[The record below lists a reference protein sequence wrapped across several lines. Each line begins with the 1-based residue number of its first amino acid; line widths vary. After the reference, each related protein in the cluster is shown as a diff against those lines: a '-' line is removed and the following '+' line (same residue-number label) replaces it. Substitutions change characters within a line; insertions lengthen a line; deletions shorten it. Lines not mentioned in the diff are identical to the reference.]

1 MYNDHL
7 EQFTL
12 TLADVLKSIK
22 KLKDQRMSAYGLRS
36 SHVMVLYILGRT
48 PDGLTPAELSD
59 ASSVDKALISRII
72 SELTEKGFVTTAP
85 SGGKRYKARLLL
97 TTEGRNVANYI
108 ASAVSTIQQKV
119 SGDIPKEDLEV
130 FYRTLFI
137 LQTNFRNL
145 AEEGETQE

>member
-85 SGGKRYKARLLL
+85 SGGKRYKARLRL
-97 TTEGRNVANYI
+97 TAEGREVANYI
-108 ASAVSTIQQKV
+108 ANAVSTIQAKV
-119 SGDIPKEDLEV
+119 SGNIPEADLEV
-130 FYRTLFI
+130 FYRTLFT

-145 AEEGETQE
+145 AEEGDNQE

>member
-7 EQFTL
+7 ELFTL

-72 SELTEKGFVTTAP
+72 AELTEKGFVTTAP
-85 SGGKRYKARLLL
+85 SGGRRYKARLLL
-97 TTEGRNVANYI
+97 TEEGRKVADYI
-108 ASAVSTIQQKV
+108 ADAVGDIQQKV
-119 SGDIPKEDLEV
+119 SGDISEEDLEV
-130 FYRTLFI
+130 FYRTLFT

-145 AEEGETQE
+145 AEEGDNQE

>member
-97 TTEGRNVANYI
+97 TAEGREVANYI
-108 ASAVSTIQQKV
+108 ANAVSTIQAKV
-119 SGDIPKEDLEV
+119 SGNIPEADLEV
-130 FYRTLFI
+130 FYRTLFT
-137 LQTNFRNL
+137 LQNNFRNL
-145 AEEGETQE
+145 AEEGDNQE

>member
-130 FYRTLFI
+130 FYRTLFT
-137 LQTNFRNL
+137 LQNNFRNL
-145 AEEGETQE
+145 AEENETE

>member
-7 EQFTL
+7 ELFTL

-72 SELTEKGFVTTAP
+72 AELTEKGFVTTAP
-85 SGGKRYKARLLL
+85 SGGRRYKARLLL
-97 TTEGRNVANYI
+97 TEEGRVVANYI
-108 ASAVSTIQQKV
+108 AAAVGDIQQKV
-119 SGDIPKEDLEV
+119 SGDIPEEDLEV
-130 FYRTLFI
+130 FYRTLFT
-137 LQTNFRNL
+137 LQNNFRKL
-145 AEEGETQE
+145 AAEGEMQE

>member
-12 TLADVLKSIK
+12 TLADILKSIK

-36 SHVMVLYILGRT
+36 SHVMVMYILGRT
-48 PDGLTPAELSD
+48 PGGLTPAELSE

-72 SELTEKGFVTTAP
+72 SELTEKGFVTTVAA
-85 SGGKRYKARLLL
+85 SGRRYKARLLL
-97 TTEGRNVANYI
+97 TAEGREVANYI
-108 ASAVSTIQQKV
+108 ANAVSTIQAKV
-119 SGDIPKEDLEV
+119 SGNIPEADLEV
-130 FYRTLFI
+130 FYRTLFT

-145 AEEGETQE
+145 AEEGDNQE

>member
-72 SELTEKGFVTTAP
+72 AELTEKRFVTTAP
-85 SGGKRYKARLLL
+85 SGGRRYKARLLL
-97 TTEGRNVANYI
+97 TDEGRTVANYI
-108 ASAVSTIQQKV
+108 ANAVSGIQQKV
-119 SGDIPKEDLEV
+119 SGNIPAEDLEV
-130 FYRTLFI
+130 FYRTLFT
-137 LQTNFRNL
+137 LQNNFREL
-145 AEEGETQE
+145 AEEGENQE

>member
-119 SGDIPKEDLEV
+119 SGDISKEDLEV

>member
-119 SGDIPKEDLEV
+119 SGDIPKEDLEI